1 MSHAFSTVASERA
14 RETKAREELRRQQQ
28 RIETTEKF
36 SGLRIKNRLVA
47 SAVLEDK
54 FADLRFARIPD
65 VKLDMRGRW
74 ATAGVLVEK
83 TMKQGSTCSSYS
95 IWKLSDMSP
104 TDYVFTVFLFG
115 QAHLDWHRED
125 PGTVWAVVDG
135 ELRED
140 SKAGP
145 AGRPTAACNE
155 PHQLCKL
162 GTSPVFGRCKGTR
175 RDGNDCT
182 MHVNTSVSNYCAF
195 HANAALKSLATTRM
209 ALGPGRAA
217 KFVHNGKTVVGTRGL
232 GGRVNV
238 PPTTAALATDGNR
251 NGIRRVEQT
260 PRLYT
265 AEALQ
270 KLAVKNQH
278 SSMTGRGAALVT
290 GGAVGG
296 KRSNP
301 GVGGRVRDRDGDDR
315 TGRAAANA
323 LAGPPGVQSVGSRG
337 GGPSRFGSDPRN
349 ALVSRTHVLA
359 NKKARVLTAPFADAS
374 LKGKGKGNVTAD
386 SGFGG
391 GFGGFDE
398 RRGEAAEKENK
409 RRNAFLFSIPAKT
422 DAPNES
428 RSFVAMEEDDDFDTD
443 LDALSAVARARA
455 VAKKIKPHDPN
466 TFRRATN
473 LIRVEPN
480 AAAKRVA
487 PPPLPGLAP
496 AATKAP
502 AKTASKPWPVPGTNV
517 PAPSPRVPVPVPTAL
532 GAAFGD
538 VAEAHENLGAS
549 RYAASA
555 EALERDRLMARLSA
569 LEERD
574 RLHTQVSE
582 THILQVKCS
591 MCECGSLFE
600 GRQKESCARA
610 GHRARLH
617 ETKKRF
623 FKCGACPF
631 RTTTLGKPFPPT
643 PCPRCRCEDWDKCG
657 MSAAAERTKAGA
669 GFGTDVG
676 NREGM
681 LARGVEHGFSLRGGE
696 GFAGSAGHL
705 ESELELR

>member
-28 RIETTEKF
+28 RVETTEKF

-83 TMKQGSTCSSYS
+83 TMKQGSTGSSYS

-140 SKAGP
+140 CKAGP

-175 RDGNDCT
+175 RDGNNCT

-195 HANAALKSLATTRM
+195 HANAALKSLATERM

-217 KFVHNGKTVVGTRGL
+217 KFVHNGRTVVGARGL

-238 PPTTAALATDGNR
+238 PPSAAALANDGNR
-251 NGIRRVEQT
+251 DRRRVE
-260 PRLYT
+260 PREPRAYT
-265 AEALQ
+265 ADQ
-270 KLAVKNQH
+270 VKKLAAKNQH

-296 KRSNP
+296 KRAHP
-301 GVGGRVRDRDGDDR
+301 GLGGRVRDRDGDDQ
-315 TGRAAANA
+315 TGRAAAAA
-323 LAGPPGVQSVGSRG
+323 LAGPGPLGSVPGG
-337 GGPSRFGSDPRN
+337 GGPSRFGSDPRH
-349 ALVSRTHVLA
+349 ALVSRAHVLA
-359 NKKARVLTAPFADAS
+359 NKKARTETAPAAD
-374 LKGKGKGNVTAD
+374 GKGKAPYVTAD

-391 GFGGFDE
+391 GFGGFHE
-398 RRGEAAEKENK
+398 RRVDAEKEKEN
-409 RRNAFLFSIPAKT
+409 RRRDVPSAALT
-422 DAPNES
+422 DAPKP
-428 RSFVAMEEDDDFDTD
+428 RDAFVAMEEDDDFDAD

-455 VAKKIKPHDPN
+455 VAKSIKPHDPN
-466 TFRRATN
+466 AFRRATKE
-473 LIRVEPN
+473 IRVDPT

-517 PAPSPRVPVPVPTAL
+517 PAPSPRPPGTVPTAL

-538 VAEAHENLGAS
+538 VAEAHADGAS

-555 EALERDRLMARLSA
+555 EALERDRLMARLSQ

-582 THILQVKCS
+582 THILHVKCS

-600 GRQKESCARA
+600 GRQKDSCARA
-610 GHRARLH
+610 GHRARTH

-669 GFGTDVG
+669 GFGEDVG

-681 LARGVEHGFSLRGGE
+681 LARGIEHGFSLRGGE

-705 ESELELR
+705 ESEMELR

>member
-28 RIETTEKF
+28 RVETTEKF

-65 VKLDMRGRW
+65 VKLDMGGRW
-74 ATAGVLVEK
+74 ATAGVLVDK
-83 TMKQGSTCSSYS
+83 TMKQGSTGASYS

-140 SKAGP
+140 TKAGP

-162 GTSPVFGRCKGTR
+162 GASPVFGRCKGTR

-182 MHVNTSVSNYCAF
+182 MHVNAAVSHYCAF
-195 HANAALKSLATTRM
+195 HAGAALKSLATERM

-217 KFVHNGKTVVGTRGL
+217 KFVQNGKTVVGARGR
-232 GGRVNV
+232 GGRMNV
-238 PPTTAALATDGNR
+238 PPSALPPNAAARGVQTQIELPKSYGASHK
-251 NGIRRVEQT
+251 T
-260 PRLYT
+260 PRAYS
-265 AEALQ
+265 ADQVRRIAAKSQ
-270 KLAVKNQH
+270 QG
-278 SSMTGRGAALVT
+278 SMTGRGAALVT

-296 KRSNP
+296 KRAHP
-301 GVGGRVRDRDGDDR
+301 GLGGRVRDRDGDDR
-315 TGRAAANA
+315 TGRAAAAA
-323 LAGPPGVQSVGSRG
+323 LAGPSPSVPVPRG
-337 GGPSRFGSDPRN
+337 AGGFRFGSDPKQT
-349 ALVSRTHVLA
+349 LLSRTQVLA
-359 NKKARVLTAPFADAS
+359 NKRHRVTNPEAPPAR
-374 LKGKGKGNVTAD
+374 VTAD

-391 GFGGFDE
+391 GFKDD
-398 RRGEAAEKENK
+398 EKENA
-409 RRNAFLFSIPAKT
+409 RERITNAATPKPPTGA
-422 DAPNES
+422 
-428 RSFVAMEEDDDFDTD
+428 FVAMEEDDDFDAD
-443 LDALSAVARARA
+443 LDALSAVERARA
-455 VAKKIKPHDPN
+455 VAKAMKPHDPN
-466 TFRRATN
+466 AFRRATKA
-473 LIRVEPN
+473 IRVDPA

-496 AATKAP
+496 AASQP
-502 AKTASKPWPVPGTNV
+502 PNSASKPWPVPGTRGRA
-517 PAPSPRVPVPVPTAL
+517 PAPTPRPPVPTAL

-538 VAEAHENLGAS
+538 VAAAHADGAS

-555 EALERDRLMARLSA
+555 EALERDRLLARLSH

-574 RLHTQVSE
+574 RLHTQVAE
-582 THILQVKCS
+582 THVLRVKCS
-591 MCECGSLFE
+591 MCECGALFE
-600 GRQKESCARA
+600 RGTRARDSCARA
-610 GHRARLH
+610 GHRARPH

-631 RTTTLGKPFPPT
+631 RVSTLGKPFPPT

-669 GFGTDVG
+669 GFGEDVG
-676 NREGM
+676 NRQGM
-681 LARGVEHGFSLRGGE
+681 LARGVEHGFSLRGG
-696 GFAGSAGHL
+696 GGGGGGGGHL
-705 ESELELR
+705 ESEVDLR

>member
-14 RETKAREELRRQQQ
+14 RETKARDELRRQQQ
-28 RIETTEKF
+28 RVETTEKF

-65 VKLDMRGRW
+65 IKLDMRGRW

-83 TMKQGSTCSSYS
+83 TMKQGSTGASYS

-125 PGTVWAVVDG
+125 PGTVWALVDG

-140 SKAGP
+140 TKAGP

-162 GTSPVFGRCKGTR
+162 GVSPVFGRCKGTR

-182 MHVNTSVSNYCAF
+182 MHVNVSVSNYCAF
-195 HANAALKSLATTRM
+195 HANAALKSLATERM
-209 ALGPGRAA
+209 GLGPGRSA
-217 KFVHNGKTVVGTRGL
+217 KFVQNGKTVMGARGR
-232 GGRVNV
+232 GGRMNV
-238 PPTTAALATDGNR
+238 PPGVLGNASGTFSGGSAASGNR
-251 NGIRRVEQT
+251 HRRQIEPA
-260 PRLYT
+260 PRAYT
-265 AEALQ
+265 ADQVQ
-270 KLAVKNQH
+270 KIAAKNQH

-296 KRSNP
+296 KRAHP
-301 GVGGRVRDRDGDDR
+301 GLGGRVRDRDGDDR
-315 TGRAAANA
+315 TGRAAAAA
-323 LAGPPGVQSVGSRG
+323 LGPFPGGS
-337 GGPSRFGSDPRN
+337 GPSARFGSDPGSGS
-349 ALVSRTHVLA
+349 AQVSRAQVLA
-359 NKKARVLTAPFADAS
+359 NKKLRTAAADARVPRL
-374 LKGKGKGNVTAD
+374 VTAD
-386 SGFGG
+386 SGLGG
-391 GFGGFDE
+391 GFRGGD
-398 RRGEAAEKENK
+398 EKENA
-409 RRNAFLFSIPAKT
+409 RST
-422 DAPNES
+422 APRKETRAPKPS
-428 RSFVAMEEDDDFDTD
+428 TEARKFVAMEDDDDFDAD

-455 VAKKIKPHDPN
+455 VAKAMKPHDPN
-466 TFRRATN
+466 AFRRATKA
-473 LIRVEPN
+473 IRVDPA

-496 AATKAP
+496 AASKSP
-502 AKTASKPWPVPGTNV
+502 AKAASRPWPVPGARGGV
-517 PAPSPRVPVPVPTAL
+517 PTPSPRTTDPSVGIPTAL

-538 VAEAHENLGAS
+538 VAAAHADGAS
-549 RYAASA
+549 RYEASA
-555 EALERDRLMARLSA
+555 EALERDRLLARLRH
-569 LEERD
+569 LEEQD
-574 RLHTQVSE
+574 RLHTQVAE

-591 MCECGSLFE
+591 MCECGALFE
-600 GRQKESCARA
+600 GRPRDACARA
-610 GHRARLH
+610 GHRARPH

-631 RTTTLGKPFPPT
+631 RISTLGKPFPPT

-669 GFGTDVG
+669 GFGEDVG

-681 LARGVEHGFSLRGGE
+681 LARGVEHGFSLRGG
-696 GFAGSAGHL
+696 GFAGPAGHL
-705 ESELELR
+705 ESELDLR

>member
-28 RIETTEKF
+28 RVETTEKF

-83 TMKQGSTCSSYS
+83 TMKQGSTGSSYS

-140 SKAGP
+140 GKAGP

-251 NGIRRVEQT
+251 NGIRRVEPA
-260 PRLYT
+260 PRAYT

-301 GVGGRVRDRDGDDR
+301 GLGGRVRDRDGDDR

-337 GGPSRFGSDPRN
+337 GGPPRFGSDPRN

-359 NKKARVLTAPFADAS
+359 NKKARVETATFRGCVLERERERKRHRGQRVRRRVRRLRRTTRRS
-374 LKGKGKGNVTAD
+374 RGEGKQTGPCRVLYYRRAEPVGRVRRD
-386 SGFGG
+386 GG
-391 GFGGFDE
+391 G
-398 RRGEAAEKENK
+398 R
-409 RRNAFLFSIPAKT
+409 
-422 DAPNES
+422 
-428 RSFVAMEEDDDFDTD
+428 
-443 LDALSAVARARA
+443 
-455 VAKKIKPHDPN
+455 
-466 TFRRATN
+466 
-473 LIRVEPN
+473 
-480 AAAKRVA
+480 
-487 PPPLPGLAP
+487 
-496 AATKAP
+496 
-502 AKTASKPWPVPGTNV
+502 
-517 PAPSPRVPVPVPTAL
+517 
-532 GAAFGD
+532 
-538 VAEAHENLGAS
+538 
-549 RYAASA
+549 
-555 EALERDRLMARLSA
+555 
-569 LEERD
+569 
-574 RLHTQVSE
+574 
-582 THILQVKCS
+582 
-591 MCECGSLFE
+591 
-600 GRQKESCARA
+600 
-610 GHRARLH
+610 
-617 ETKKRF
+617 
-623 FKCGACPF
+623 
-631 RTTTLGKPFPPT
+631 
-643 PCPRCRCEDWDKCG
+643 
-657 MSAAAERTKAGA
+657 
-669 GFGTDVG
+669 
-676 NREGM
+676 
-681 LARGVEHGFSLRGGE
+681 
-696 GFAGSAGHL
+696 
-705 ESELELR
+705 

>member
-1 MSHAFSTVASERA
+1 MSHTFSTVASERA

-28 RIETTEKF
+28 RVETTEKF

-83 TMKQGSTCSSYS
+83 TMKQGSTGSSYS

-140 SKAGP
+140 TKAGP

-162 GTSPVFGRCKGTR
+162 GASPVFGRCKGTR

-182 MHVNTSVSNYCAF
+182 MHVNAAVSHYCAF
-195 HANAALKSLATTRM
+195 HAGAALKSLATERM

-217 KFVHNGKTVVGTRGL
+217 KFVRNGKTVVGARGR
-232 GGRVNV
+232 GGRMNV
-238 PPTTAALATDGNR
+238 PPSALPPNAAARGVRTQIEPAPRAYSADQV
-251 NGIRRVEQT
+251 RRIAAKSQ
-260 PRLYT
+260 
-265 AEALQ
+265 Q
-270 KLAVKNQH
+270 G
-278 SSMTGRGAALVT
+278 SMTGRGAALVT

-296 KRSNP
+296 KRAHP
-301 GVGGRVRDRDGDDR
+301 GLGGRVRDRDGDDR
-315 TGRAAANA
+315 TGRAAAAA
-323 LAGPPGVQSVGSRG
+323 LAGPSPSVPVPRG
-337 GGPSRFGSDPRN
+337 AGGFRFGSDPKQT
-349 ALVSRTHVLA
+349 LLSRTQVLA
-359 NKKARVLTAPFADAS
+359 NKRHRVTNPEAPPAR
-374 LKGKGKGNVTAD
+374 VTAD

-391 GFGGFDE
+391 GFKDD
-398 RRGEAAEKENK
+398 EKENARERK
-409 RRNAFLFSIPAKT
+409 TNAATPKPPTGA
-422 DAPNES
+422 
-428 RSFVAMEEDDDFDTD
+428 FVAMEEDDDFDAD
-443 LDALSAVARARA
+443 LDALSAVERARA
-455 VAKKIKPHDPN
+455 VAKAMKPHDPN
-466 TFRRATN
+466 AFRRATKA
-473 LIRVEPN
+473 IRVDPA

-487 PPPLPGLAP
+487 PPPLPCLAP